1 MTDPVADAARAA
13 ADALAPGLGPGL
25 RAEVEAA
32 LAARNAGSR
41 RPGQYDP
48 AVIAGLGISAASL
61 IVTIAQL
68 AWSIITRPDHSTPPP
83 PEIIARQISIT
94 LRQHDTPP
102 PPGAERI
109 IDVVI
114 TEITSRA
121 SPPRPPGTHNP

>member
-68 AWSIITRPDHSTPPP
+68 AWSIITDPRKHTAKPSPDS
-83 PEIIARQISIT
+83 IARQVRIT
-94 LRQHDTPP
+94 LREQNLPAF
-102 PPGAERI
+102 PGTDRI
-109 IDVVI
+109 TDVVI
-114 TEITSRA
+114 TEILRLE
-121 SPPRPPGTHNP
+121 SPPG